1 MHSVGGRSY
10 AKSPLIRA
18 NQFVCMEKAA
28 GANKRRS
35 IEIPPSLF
43 LQDVPD
49 GRGDRAHLRLLHPL
63 LLRPRLPLHLGLPL
77 RVS

>member
-1 MHSVGGRSY
+1 
-10 AKSPLIRA
+10 
-18 NQFVCMEKAA
+18 MEKAA

-35 IEIPPSLF
+35 IEIPLSF